1 MQKWPNFIIIGAGKS
16 GTTSLYEYLRQHPQV
31 FMSDVKE
38 TNFFALEG
46 KEVKAIDDSK
56 EQTEHYPWAINNLND
71 YLKLFEDVK
80 DEKAIGEVS
89 PMYLYNEQA
98 PKNIYKR
105 IPNAKIIAIL
115 RQPVERLYSRYMH
128 LAREGR
134 EPSANFSDAF
144 DENSVWWRRNDL
156 VTEGFYG
163 TYLARYF
170 DQFNA
175 DQIKVYLYDDLR
187 RNEAE
192 VVNDMFR
199 FIGVDAD
206 FKPTAGEQFNKSGR
220 IKNKK
225 LDLLIG
231 QNSILVRGAN
241 KFSPSLVRKIKE
253 SKGLKKV
260 VNRLRNKNLEKA
272 PLSKELK
279 NEMTSAIYKNEIL
292 LLEDL
297 LKRDLKHWLA

>member
-1 MQKWPNFIIIGAGKS
+1 MKNWPNFIIIGAGKS

-31 FMSDVKE
+31 FMSEVKE

-46 KEVKAIDDSK
+46 KEVKAVDDST
-56 EQTEHYPWAINNLND
+56 EQTEHYPWAINNLDD
-71 YLKLFEDVK
+71 YLALFNDVK

-98 PKNIYKR
+98 PENIYNK
-105 IPNAKIIAIL
+105 IPDVKLIAIL

-128 LAREGR
+128 LARENR
-134 EPSANFSDAF
+134 EPSPNFEDAL
-144 DENSVWWRRNDL
+144 DKNSIWWRRNDL

-163 TYLARYF
+163 TYLTRYF
-170 DQFNA
+170 NQFKPE
-175 DQIKVYLYDDLR
+175 QIKVYLYDELR
-187 RNEAE
+187 KDEAAL
-192 VVNDMFR
+192 VNDMFG

-206 FKPTAGEQFNKSGR
+206 FSPTAGEQFNKSGR

-231 QNSILVRGAN
+231 QNSILVKGAN
-241 KFSPSLVRKIKE
+241 AISPSLVKKIKE
-253 SKGLKKV
+253 SKGLKRA

-279 NEMTSAIYKNEIL
+279 REMTHSIYKEEIL
-292 LLEDL
+292 KLQELINKDL
-297 LKRDLKHWLA
+297 SHWLA